1 MQTQIKPYC
10 STHNDQHK
18 ADKQRFVRSF
28 SEMFFS
34 LLEDDEDYKRVK
46 QISEKLN
53 TKSKDFL
60 VKALRSS
67 LSFDFISR
75 QENQYQ
81 VILKLKL
88 GKLKDEFSSG
98 MDNAVVA
105 ASRRKADGS
114 NSLRLISE
122 VHELSGNLA
131 WSFNLDTT
139 TNTVSFVKPVNA
151 QRRDI
156 QKRLP
161 EMVVE
166 TLNKLEQRTESERP
180 NEEKS

>member
-1 MQTQIKPYC
+1 MLTQIKPYC
-10 STHNDQHK
+10 ITHNDQHK
-18 ADKQRFVRSF
+18 ADKARFVRLF
-28 SEMFFS
+28 CEMFFS

-75 QENQYQ
+75 QENKYQ
-81 VILKLKL
+81 VILKIKL
-88 GKLKDEFSSG
+88 NPLKDEFACG
-98 MDNAVVA
+98 MDNAVMA
-105 ASRRKADGS
+105 EARRKTDGS

-122 VHELSGNLA
+122 IHELSGNLA

-139 TNTVSFVKPVNA
+139 TNTISFVRPVNA

-156 QKRLP
+156 TKRLP

-166 TLNKLEQRTESERP
+166 TLSKLEQRTENERA
-180 NEEKS
+180 

>member
-1 MQTQIKPYC
+1 MLTNIKPYC

-18 ADKQRFVRSF
+18 ADKARFVGLF
-28 SEMFFS
+28 CEMFFS

-75 QENQYQ
+75 QEHKYQ
-81 VILKLKL
+81 VILKIKVN
-88 GKLKDEFSSG
+88 KIKDEFASG
-98 MDNAVVA
+98 MDNAVMA
-105 ASRRKADGS
+105 LARRRPDGGS
-114 NSLRLISE
+114 PLRLISE

-139 TNTVSFVKPVNA
+139 TNTISYLRPVQA
-151 QRRDI
+151 QRGDMK
-156 QKRLP
+156 KRLP

-166 TLNKLEQRTESERP
+166 TLNKLEQRTEPQGGIS
-180 NEEKS
+180 